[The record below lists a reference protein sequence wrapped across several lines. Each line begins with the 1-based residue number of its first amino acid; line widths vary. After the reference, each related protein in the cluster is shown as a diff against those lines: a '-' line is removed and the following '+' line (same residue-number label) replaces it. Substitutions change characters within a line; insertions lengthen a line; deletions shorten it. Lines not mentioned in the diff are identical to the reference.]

1 MRLAIDGY
9 EANAQIRVGVGRYA
23 FELIAKIAKMQQ
35 GSRRVFDEVTVYL
48 PEPKRPHMP
57 EASRYFTYKVCFPK
71 KLWTF
76 IGFPLALVTSAK
88 KPDVV
93 FSPTHYLPRF
103 VNIPRVI
110 AVMDVSY
117 LSYPELFRREDL
129 HKLIHWTA
137 YSVRHAARI
146 ITISE
151 FSKRAIIEAYHVPA
165 DRVTVAYPAL
175 TDWQNKLPMA
185 TTETTRNTERR
196 YILTVGTLQPRK
208 NFTRLI
214 EAFSKLNETDISLV
228 IVGKKGWL
236 YEEILAAP
244 KRFGVEHRVKFMD
257 FVPDDE
263 LPELYKNAACFVLPS
278 LYEGFGLPVL
288 EAMSYGI
295 PVVVSNVS
303 SLPEIAGDAGIY
315 VEPENV
321 ESITRGLETALTEK
335 SADRTKRI
343 TGGKKRAAEF
353 TWERAADQVMR
364 VLSEAAAK
372 GDT

>member
-9 EANAQIRVGVGRYA
+9 EANAQTRVGVGRYA
-23 FELIAKIAKMQQ
+23 FELIANIAKMQRE
-35 GSRRVFDEVTVYL
+35 SPRVFDEVEVYL

-57 EASRYFTYKVCFPK
+57 EASRFFHYKVCFPK

-76 IGFPLALVTSAK
+76 IGFPMALAFAAK

-103 VNIPRVI
+103 TTIPRVI

-117 LSYPELFRREDL
+117 LSYPELFRKEDL
-129 HKLIHWTA
+129 HKLVHWTA
-137 YSVRHAARI
+137 YSVRHAERI

-151 FSKRAIIEAYHVPA
+151 FSKRAIIEAYHVPD

-185 TTETTRNTERR
+185 TTKTTRNTPHR

-214 EAFSKLNETDISLV
+214 EAFAKLKDTDTSLI

-236 YEEILAAP
+236 YEEILTAP
-244 KRFGVEHRVKFMD
+244 RRFGVENRVKFMD
-257 FVPDDE
+257 FVPDDA
-263 LPELYKNAACFVLPS
+263 LPDLYKNAACFVLPS

-295 PVVVSNVS
+295 PVVVSNIS

-315 VEPENV
+315 VEPESV

-335 SADRTKRI
+335 ATDRAKRI
-343 TGGKKRAAEF
+343 DLGKKRAASF
-353 TWERAADQVMR
+353 TWDRAAEQVMR
-364 VLSEAAAK
+364 VLTEVAAK
-372 GDT
+372 GVK

>member
-372 GDT
+372 

>member
-76 IGFPLALVTSAK
+76 IGFPLALATSAK

-214 EAFSKLNETDISLV
+214 EAFSKLKETDISLV

>member
-76 IGFPLALVTSAK
+76 IGFPLALATSAK

>member
-35 GSRRVFDEVTVYL
+35 ESRRVFDEVTVYL

-76 IGFPLALVTSAK
+76 IGFPLALATSAK

-214 EAFSKLNETDISLV
+214 EAFSKLKETDISLV

-335 SADRTKRI
+335 PADRTKRI